1 MNRHPALRGRKEKIK
16 IIQPGEFA
24 RRGFERRFADG
35 KALEQA
41 CRFADAEKV
50 YRELVGSFERA
61 HMNPGTPYAAL
72 GFALLCQG
80 KWEEAERILKRSIKF
95 EPKILESHINLGAV
109 YRNMRR
115 WQEAH
120 DASKRALELEP
131 KDTRARLNM
140 AVALGEMSQYGA
152 AVQNFLLVLALDPDH
167 LEARKGIASNYVSLG
182 ETAVS
187 IPMFRKVIE
196 MEPDVLS
203 NYSQIL
209 FAMQY
214 EPAIPNQAVLEEHL
228 VFGRKTRELIGPPGE
243 AFPLVKHWD
252 RVLRVGYVSGDYR
265 THVVMRFI
273 ENVLASHDR
282 DRVEVVCIATNSMQD
297 AKTDRIKEIADDWL
311 DISGSDDETATQMIR
326 NKQLDIA
333 VDLAGHSS
341 ILRLGLFGRRLAP
354 VHVSWCGYSGTTG
367 LDTMDYLIVDNII
380 APPGEKTFFVE
391 RPVRMPGSYICFTP
405 ADAPPIGPLPYE
417 RNGYITFGCLNNPSK
432 VNKYVIGWWAHILN
446 AVPNSRLLMRYHL
459 LKDILV
465 RERLNKMFRAVGI
478 ADRVDMGGVEGSF
491 LDSYNYVDIALD
503 TFPYN
508 GTTTT
513 CEALWMGVPVVTIRG
528 DRFVARVGAS
538 LLTNVGLEDLIGENP
553 QQYIDHAVR
562 LSGEPERLALM
573 RQNMRSN
580 LSNTIVYDPRAFTR
594 QLEDVY
600 TELFRAWCE
609 Q

>member
-1 MNRHPALRGRKEKIK
+1 MNRHPALRSRKEKIK

-24 RRGFERRFADG
+24 RRGLERRFADA
-35 KALEQA
+35 KAFEEA
-41 CRFADAEKV
+41 SRFSDAEKV
-50 YRELVGSFERA
+50 YRELIGSFERA

-72 GFALLCQG
+72 GYSLVCQG
-80 KWEEAERILKRSIKF
+80 KWEEAERVLKRSIKL
-95 EPKILESHINLGAV
+95 EPKLLESHVNLGAV
-109 YRNMRR
+109 YRNLRR
-115 WQEAH
+115 WQESH
-120 DASKRALELEP
+120 DASKRALELDP
-131 KDTRARLNM
+131 KDTRARLNLG
-140 AVALGEMSQYGA
+140 VALGEMSQYGA
-152 AVQNFLLVLALDPDH
+152 AVQAFLLVLALDPDH

-196 MEPDVLS
+196 MEPSVLS

-214 EPAIPNQAVLEEHL
+214 EPTIPNQAVLDEHIL
-228 VFGRKTRELIGPPGE
+228 FGSKTRELIGPPGE
-243 AFPLVKHWD
+243 VFPIVKHWD
-252 RVLRVGYVSGDYR
+252 RVLRIGYVSGDYR

-273 ENVLASHDR
+273 ESVLSSHDR
-282 DRVEVVCIATNSMQD
+282 DRVEVICIATNSIQD
-297 AKTDRIKEIADDWL
+297 ATTERVKKSVDGWL
-311 DISGSDDETATQMIR
+311 DISAIDDESAVEMIR
-326 NKQLDIA
+326 EKQLDIA

-367 LDTMDYLIVDNII
+367 LDTMDYLIVDNVI

-391 RPVRMPGSYICFTP
+391 RPVRMPGSYISFTP
-405 ADAPPIGPLPYE
+405 SDAPPVGPLPFE
-417 RNGYITFGCLNNPSK
+417 RNGFITFGCMNNPGK
-432 VNKYVIGWWAHILN
+432 VNKYVVGWWGQILK

-459 LKDILV
+459 LDDPLV
-465 RERLNKMFRAVGI
+465 RERLNKMFRAAGI
-478 ADRVDMGGVEGSF
+478 ADRVDMRSGGGAF
-491 LDSYNYVDIALD
+491 LDSYNAVDIALD

-538 LLTNVGLEDLIGENP
+538 LLTNVGLENLVGENP
-553 QQYIDHAVR
+553 QHYIDHAVT
-562 LSGEPERLALM
+562 LAQEPERLGSM
-573 RQNMRSN
+573 RRNMRSN
-580 LSNTIVYDPRAFTR
+580 LSNTIVYDPRTFTS

-600 TELFRAWCE
+600 TEIFREWCE
-609 Q
+609 R